1 MCVCVCERD
10 RNRQT
15 DRQTERD
22 RERDRERETE
32 TDRDREVVLAQGS
45 LEIVTIFISA
55 PRMVVLPHGHHILLR
70 TFSVPHIT
78 TFKIFFKQED
88 LIMPL

>member
-1 MCVCVCERD
+1 MCVSVCVRERD

-22 RERDRERETE
+22 RERDRDRETE

-45 LEIVTIFISA
+45 LEIVTIFISVS
-55 PRMVVLPHGHHILLR
+55 RMLVLPARPSHSFENIFCTTHHH
-70 TFSVPHIT
+70 F
-78 TFKIFFKQED
+78 
-88 LIMPL
+88 

>member
-1 MCVCVCERD
+1 VCVRERERETD
-10 RNRQT
+10 RQT
-15 DRQTERD
+15 DRQRQ
-22 RERDRERETE
+22 RER
-32 TDRDREVVLAQGS
+32 DRDREVVLAQGS
-45 LEIVTIFISA
+45 LERVTFFISA

-88 LIMPL
+88 LIMLL